1 MNFIDKLLNSVL
13 DLKTKGIW
21 SPLLNNLNKIDN
33 SLKFFVDNKIEEY
46 NLNTENTN
54 KNQVKN

>member
-46 NLNTENTN
+46 DFEDKELRQN
-54 KNQVKN
+54 KV

>member
-46 NLNTENTN
+46 DFEDKELR
-54 KNQVKN
+54 